1 MRLEHAHT
9 LVTQTSMPVIEIAI
23 SAGYESLNYFS
34 QKFKQ
39 VFEYSPAQ
47 LRKNKTI
54 NALQN
59 SQSNEIIN

>member
-47 LRKNKTI
+47 LRKNKTSL
-54 NALQN
+54 ALEN
-59 SQSNEIIN
+59 SQLNQNNG